1 MDWNRSKRPGSN
13 NTNALRRHAMAWKP
27 TSWIERLPDVLRL
40 IVKAALIIDLIVVSL
55 FSIWVVVRGCQQI
68 VEILNRWV
76 FVLD

>member
-1 MDWNRSKRPGSN
+1 
-13 NTNALRRHAMAWKP
+13 MAWKP